1 MGGLKAFSPY
11 LDRQWDGVKFST
23 WSAAQRSSVK
33 WHQRCCSVKTPTIKL
48 EQNKIICA
56 LDFHLWFFFFCLLV
70 QMFLEENNVQ
80 QLQQSGITT
89 LLTDFITG
97 CTFRSIQGF
106 RHSHLVC
113 FDDSVNRERT
123 VVVDDFN
130 VRPPVVYYT
139 FYSTKLCNV
148 HFYADNTI
156 LYVTGLIKIGETAN
170 LAPGNKGYKKHLQA
184 PQSSL
189 IMLSHICLIRTKNKM

>member
-1 MGGLKAFSPY
+1 MVLSFL
-11 LDRQWDGVKFST
+11 LDLQPKEVQWSDTKD
-23 WSAAQRSSVK
+23 AAVWRLPQSN
-33 WHQRCCSVKTPTIKL
+33 L
-48 EQNKIICA
+48 NNKIICA
-56 LDFHLWFFFFCLLV
+56 LHFNLWFSFFCLLV
-70 QMFLEENNVQ
+70 QMFLEENNVK

-123 VVVDDFN
+123 VVVEDFN
-130 VRPPVVYYT
+130 LRPPVVYYT

-148 HFYADNTI
+148 HFYADNTM
-156 LYVTGLIKIGETAN
+156 LYVIGLIKIGETAN
-170 LAPGNKGYKKHLQA
+170 LAPSNRGYKKHLQA